1 MDFKYQEMI
10 FDFVFYMSWVLYLIT
25 YYGLMYSGLIHR
37 TELIELLDTIMKY
50 YISLFLI
57 IRFNPFYKTK
67 FINFDKKVVFSAGIF
82 LLTTTAL
89 GQYAKKFDFIAE
101 TTKHLNLDLDIMR

>member
-25 YYGLMYSGLIHR
+25 YYGLMYSGLIRR

-89 GQYAKKFDFIAE
+89 GQYAKTFDFTPLAE
-101 TTKHLNLDLDIMR
+101 LTKHLNLNIMK